1 MVNEMGWTDKKDMN
15 TEKLPIMTY
24 EERREKI
31 RQQVKSRLAQE
42 KAFLC
47 CSIAGNPKTGKSG
60 TAMDCRTDEEKKKG
74 MKIRVLDLDDGCT
87 PTWHSAWN
95 KDENIEIY
103 VPIEYKKDGST
114 DWIETF
120 ENCHAWLDETKDMI
134 AEGNIKAVILDGVD
148 KVNEGSSDA
157 LREHLVKDAKRTGQI
172 VHDTDSLKVKAL
184 DWRIRNK
191 IHDRVINP
199 FVALPCD
206 RFFVTHM
213 KAIYDGVAV
222 PLPVG
227 FEPDWHK
234 SVPQKMLQMLQIT
247 ERKKG
252 KDTEYVARLD
262 GCKTNPSLVGKEW
275 VVFKV
280 SPEGNEW
287 FGIPELKEG
296 FHNKEEEE

>member
-1 MVNEMGWTDKKDMN
+1 MVNKMGWTDKKDMN

-31 RQQVKSRLAQE
+31 RQQVKDRLAQE

-60 TAMDCRTDEEKKKG
+60 TALDCRTDEEKKKG
-74 MKIRVLDLDDGCT
+74 MRIRVLDLDDGCT
-87 PTWHSAWN
+87 PTWHTAWN

-120 ENCHAWLDETKDMI
+120 ENCHAWLDETKEKI
-134 AEGNIKAVILDGVD
+134 AEGNIKAVVLDGVD

-172 VHDTDSLKVKAL
+172 VHETDSLKVKAL

-191 IHDRVINP
+191 IKNGELDDLQHAVMVDEIEDFIKQRQKIN
-199 FVALPCD
+199 
-206 RFFVTHM
+206 
-213 KAIYDGVAV
+213 AIKHYRYTMD
-222 PLPVG
+222 
-227 FEPDWHK
+227 K
-234 SVPQKMLQMLQIT
+234 
-247 ERKKG
+247 
-252 KDTEYVARLD
+252 
-262 GCKTNPSLVGKEW
+262 
-275 VVFKV
+275 VFKEKV
-280 SPEGNEW
+280 GLRDAKTFVGNKIGSIGNTITNTIKKTFTSIKPFTSPIN
-287 FGIPELKEG
+287 
-296 FHNKEEEE
+296 